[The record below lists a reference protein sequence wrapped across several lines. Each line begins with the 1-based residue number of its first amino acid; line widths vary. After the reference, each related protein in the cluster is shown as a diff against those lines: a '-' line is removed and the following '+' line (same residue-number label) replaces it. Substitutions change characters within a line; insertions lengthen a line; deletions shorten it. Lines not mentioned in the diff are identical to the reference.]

1 MDEDKIDVGS
11 VSTLYEVDIYSAS
24 SDSDTFGERK
34 RFSEGEG
41 AKGAKKAATHAA
53 HFAKDATNADD
64 ARMAKDAK
72 DSKADGQ
79 FDADINKTLL
89 VHRTEAEDAEVGSE
103 TNMELSCISV
113 SREYGPDWKEAKSGT
128 VQTLIDGEISKSLK
142 IDKKQRQTRSSEE
155 HLFIA
160 AAKQAL
166 RMRNDVQPYKFNAK
180 SPGGSTIETF
190 MFLPHEALRSL
201 ASGTAL
207 DQLCLPRDEVDTGHG
222 LSVLLR
228 RWAQDPAVDCDATQ
242 AAEAVAR

>member
-34 RFSEGEG
+34 RFSQGED
-41 AKGAKKAATHAA
+41 AKDAKKAATHAA
-53 HFAKDATNADD
+53 RFAKDATNADD

-142 IDKKQRQTRSSEE
+142 IDQKQRQTSEPKLREASRYMYMKVTKTTTRSTTSRESESFS
-155 HLFIA
+155 H
-160 AAKQAL
+160 KQNFGLLTDDKAQPL
-166 RMRNDVQPYKFNAK
+166 RQHYFGRFSDNTLNTLCRRGRNDAAP
-180 SPGGSTIETF
+180 
-190 MFLPHEALRSL
+190 
-201 ASGTAL
+201 AS
-207 DQLCLPRDEVDTGHG
+207 E
-222 LSVLLR
+222 
-228 RWAQDPAVDCDATQ
+228 
-242 AAEAVAR
+242 AEASV

>member
-41 AKGAKKAATHAA
+41 AKGAKKAATRAA
-53 HFAKDATNADD
+53 RFAKDATNADD

-166 RMRNDVQPYKFNAK
+166 RMRNDVQP
-180 SPGGSTIETF
+180 TF

-207 DQLCLPRDEVDTGHG
+207 DQLCLPRDEVDAGHG

-228 RWAQDPAVDCDATQ
+228 RWAQGPAVDCDATQ

>member
-1 MDEDKIDVGS
+1 
-11 VSTLYEVDIYSAS
+11 
-24 SDSDTFGERK
+24 
-34 RFSEGEG
+34 
-41 AKGAKKAATHAA
+41 
-53 HFAKDATNADD
+53 
-64 ARMAKDAK
+64 
-72 DSKADGQ
+72 
-79 FDADINKTLL
+79 
-89 VHRTEAEDAEVGSE
+89 
-103 TNMELSCISV
+103 MEL
-113 SREYGPDWKEAKSGT
+113 
-128 VQTLIDGEISKSLK
+128 L
-142 IDKKQRQTRSSEE
+142 QTRVDANGLTEVMDLTPPTSDVRGTCTAGKLKGKLAHAGPAGKFKGGVYPEV
-155 HLFIA
+155 IA